1 MLRQRSEGYGRPI
14 ISVEFKGHRLVA
26 IGKRLAWSKEWR
38 VFPDFLIYNLK
49 DKFGHAWGERES
61 KRSPRVHPLFVWMD
75 EMRGDQQR
83 HRAAGGGLLIGSSG
97 GGSTAF
103 FRLAYA
109 IYLME
114 HHDKI
119 PPRFMK
125 RLRDPATFAPAAYEA
140 LVGAAYAMAGYE
152 IRSTETPERREVPRP
167 EFTATLH
174 GVTYSVEAKR
184 KNEWRSSVDVRSEA
198 FLRELDRFIRNELMS
213 ASRKRLSNPVYWLEL
228 SIPKSLDE
236 AEAEFLKAHI
246 TEVIRDLERTFRIK
260 GELPDPAYVFVTNHT
275 FLADSAA
282 GSSWFTMLEGFH
294 RTIYPQP
301 PVEVA
306 QLLAQHDA
314 HRPATTVLRAFR
326 EAAAVPTSF
335 DAVPAEL
342 LGPDGKPITTMRVGE
357 KLQVDLPNGEAVR
370 GTVEDVTAA
379 GDTGHVAIRS
389 DDDGKSYLVSLPLS
403 EEEGRAHAVH
413 GDLIFGKPAIAGKI
427 EKDDIIGLYEW
438 LLWAYRSS
446 TREQLIGLLDDNP
459 RKLELVDL
467 ETEDLRRAI
476 CRQYAGAMV
485 AQQQRQDA
493 LSAPPP

>member
-14 ISVEFKGHRLVA
+14 ISLEFKGYRLVA
-26 IGKRLAWSKEWR
+26 VGKRIAWSKDWH
-38 VFPDFLIYNLK
+38 VFPDFLMYNLK
-49 DKFGHAWGERES
+49 DKFGQAWGERES

-75 EMRGDQQR
+75 EMRDDQMR
-83 HRAAGGGLLIGSSG
+83 HRAAGGGSLIGSSG
-97 GGSTAF
+97 GGPTAF

-125 RLRDPATFAPAAYEA
+125 RLRNPATFAPAAYEA
-140 LVGAAYAMAGYE
+140 LVGAAYAMGGYE

-167 EFTATLH
+167 EFTATLQ
-174 GVTYSVEAKR
+174 GVTYAVEAKR
-184 KNEWRSSVDVRSEA
+184 KKEWRSHVDVRSEA
-198 FLRELDRFIRNELMS
+198 FLHELDRFIRNELMS
-213 ASRKRLSNPVYWLEL
+213 ASRKRLSKPVYWLEL

-246 TEVIRDLERTFRIK
+246 SAVMRDLERTFRIK

-275 FLADSAA
+275 FLADSHA

-294 RTIYPQP
+294 RTIYPEP
-301 PVEVA
+301 PVEVTE
-306 QLLAQHDA
+306 LLAQHDA

-326 EAAAVPTSF
+326 EAASVPTSF

-342 LGPDGKPITTMRVGE
+342 LGPEGRPITTMRVGE
-357 KLQVDLPNGEAVR
+357 KLQIDLPDGEAVR

-379 GDTGHVAIRS
+379 GDVGHVAIRS
-389 DDDGKSYLVSLPLS
+389 ESDGKSHIVSVPLS
-403 EEEGRAHAVH
+403 EEEARAHAVH
-413 GDLIFGKPAIAGKI
+413 GDLIFGKPAMASKI

-438 LLWAYRSS
+438 VLWAYRSS
-446 TREQLIGLLDDNP
+446 TREQLL
-459 RKLELVDL
+459 RLVDDHRRNSELLAL
-467 ETEDLRRAI
+467 ETEELRRAI
-476 CRQYAGAMV
+476 CREYTSAMV
-485 AQQQRQDA
+485 ARANNDGTG
-493 LSAPPP
+493 SDE